1 MYGPV
6 YYDID
11 LNAEGVVRLLDRPL
25 AVLPRLDQSGRRE
38 LLQALAVRNWVITS
52 HVLTVLLLLERTL

>member
-6 YYDID
+6 YDVID

-25 AVLPRLDQSGRRE
+25 ALRPRLHQSGRRE
-38 LLQALAVRNWVITS
+38 LLRALAVRNWVITS